1 MSDTRMPMNSTDP
14 FDESLFTLR
23 DVFDF
28 LESAR
33 VPLLA
38 MALVGGLA
46 AGGFSLLTRQ
56 VTADIVVG
64 NQASIS
70 YVSWAELRR
79 ALPPMAA
86 TIDEARRR
94 EGKDSERTPWLAS
107 AAWWEQN
114 VEPTLALSRDD
125 ARSLANVGDDMKGAS
140 TRIVSFRIRRAAPTA
155 DQALDGAEKTA
166 AFMRAGSLYLAV
178 RDYLTARQV
187 EVVTQGAK
195 TTAELLRT
203 DVEIGFSLGRAR
215 QLEGML
221 KAGSAAVGNP
231 QMIVDVGQQAQA
243 KFLPLQTQLNA
254 VRLEIAQLEESK
266 ARLANAQTRYQLLD
280 VFQTRARAA
289 FAAVPLGDGFA
300 AVDAATAIVEALQAG
315 IDGQAEN
322 ARLVQAE
329 YLTQTRVGLLDLR
342 TSYSLNLP
350 EVSRSNQLPSLVKT
364 LGVAAGG
371 AIAGLIASVLLLLL
385 SRQYRAYRDNRA
397 AS

>member
-1 MSDTRMPMNSTDP
+1 
-14 FDESLFTLR
+14 
-23 DVFDF
+23 
-28 LESAR
+28 
-33 VPLLA
+33 
-38 MALVGGLA
+38 
-46 AGGFSLLTRQ
+46 
-56 VTADIVVG
+56 
-64 NQASIS
+64 
-70 YVSWAELRR
+70 
-79 ALPPMAA
+79 
-86 TIDEARRR
+86 
-94 EGKDSERTPWLAS
+94 
-107 AAWWEQN
+107 
-114 VEPTLALSRDD
+114 
-125 ARSLANVGDDMKGAS
+125 
-140 TRIVSFRIRRAAPTA
+140 
-155 DQALDGAEKTA
+155 
-166 AFMRAGSLYLAV
+166 
-178 RDYLTARQV
+178 
-187 EVVTQGAK
+187 
-195 TTAELLRT
+195 
-203 DVEIGFSLGRAR
+203 
-215 QLEGML
+215 ML